1 MGLNIDTRWFQD
13 RLSDRGVS
21 QRKLARVLGLDP
33 AAVSLM
39 LHGRRKF
46 TAREAVDVAG
56 VLAVEV
62 DEVLRHAGVK
72 RGVVAGGGG
81 AGGAATGEGGA
92 EGDGGGEVE
101 VAPGG
106 YLEVPV
112 PLAGGGGARV
122 VLPRRLL
129 REDAERIAAIVRAF
143 ASGD

>member
-72 RGVVAGGGG
+72 RGVVAG

-112 PLAGGGGARV
+112 PLAGGGVARV